1 MLRALL
7 LASALISGFEMG
19 GFNMAARAQDVQQ
32 GAPQGN
38 AAAGKQLY
46 LSTGCF
52 YCHGRS
58 GQGGA
63 YNRDAPSLAKTIVPY
78 LGFKQQLRNPSGDMP
93 AYAEM
98 VMSEKDLA
106 DIYAFLQALPGRRDV
121 KDFTIL
127 ND

>member
-1 MLRALL
+1 MLRVVL
-7 LASALISGFEMG
+7 LASALIG
-19 GFNMAARAQDVQQ
+19 GSDMAAGAQD
-32 GAPQGN
+32 APQGDAN
-38 AAAGKQLY
+38 AGKQLY

-63 YNRDAPSLAKTIVPY
+63 YNREAPSLAKTIVPY

-93 AYAEM
+93 AYAET

-106 DIYAFLQALPGRRDV
+106 DIYVFLQALPGRRDV
-121 KDFTIL
+121 KEFRIL

>member
-7 LASALISGFEMG
+7 LASALIGGALINGFD
-19 GFNMAARAQDVQQ
+19 MAARAQDT
-32 GAPQGN
+32 PQGD
-38 AAAGKQLY
+38 ATAGKQLY

-52 YCHGRS
+52 YCHGRV

-63 YNRDAPSLAKTIVPY
+63 YNREAPSLAKTIVPY

-93 AYAEM
+93 AYAEA

-106 DIYAFLQALPGRRDV
+106 DIFAFLQALPGRRDV

>member
-7 LASALISGFEMG
+7 LACALIGSFDMG
-19 GFNMAARAQDVQQ
+19 GFDMAARAQD
-32 GAPQGN
+32 APQGD

-63 YNRDAPSLAKTIVPY
+63 YNREAPSLAKTIVPY
-78 LGFKQQLRNPSGDMP
+78 LGFKQQLRSPSGDMP
-93 AYAEM
+93 AYAET
-98 VMSEKDLA
+98 VMSEKNLA
-106 DIYAFLQALPGRRDV
+106 DIYAFLQALPGRRDA

-127 ND
+127 NN

>member
-7 LASALISGFEMG
+7 FSCALIG
-19 GFNMAARAQDVQQ
+19 GYDMAARAQD
-32 GAPQGN
+32 APPQGD

-63 YNRDAPSLAKTIVPY
+63 FNREAPSLAKTIVPY
-78 LGFKQQLRNPSGDMP
+78 LGFKQQLRNPAGDMP
-93 AYAEM
+93 G
-98 VMSEKDLA
+98 LC
-106 DIYAFLQALPGRRDV
+106 RDC
-121 KDFTIL
+121 DEREGPR
-127 ND
+127 